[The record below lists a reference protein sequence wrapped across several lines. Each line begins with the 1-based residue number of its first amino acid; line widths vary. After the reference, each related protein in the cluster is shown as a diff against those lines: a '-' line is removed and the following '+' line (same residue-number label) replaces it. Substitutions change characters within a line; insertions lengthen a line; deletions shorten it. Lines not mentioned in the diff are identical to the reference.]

1 MKSIAIIF
9 FIIIVTSCSNKIVS
23 TKYGLHYRILEK
35 GTGIKAKAGDQVFIY
50 ETTSYRNGTVL
61 YSNYNSTTAVKVLI
75 GGNQATEAVDK
86 GLRGMQIG
94 EVRELIAPHYLV
106 KRKSYPNNVS
116 PDSTLVIK
124 IRLDRIERESIQPTQ
139 KQ

>member
-1 MKSIAIIF
+1 M
-9 FIIIVTSCSNKIVS
+9 
-23 TKYGLHYRILEK
+23 
-35 GTGIKAKAGDQVFIY
+35 
-50 ETTSYRNGTVL
+50 
-61 YSNYNSTTAVKVLI
+61 I
-75 GGNQATEAVDK
+75 GGNQATEAVDE
-86 GLRGMQIG
+86 GLRGMQVG